1 MCASCLFGREASIR
15 ARPILVSN
23 RNCAT
28 FIRTKKDSLH
38 KTVCVNIVLVYCL
51 GVFLYSFP
59 RFRSLPVLCSYI
71 CPGIAPACMIRLG
84 AYRYTALQV
93 LHLCGYSPGPCR
105 SIYARPGSAAI
116 VPPIPA
122 GPVRCVHLC
131 YPDLLPA
138 ITFCPVSGALK
149 GGRKMKLIFPHYYF
163 TTYLKLFCPRKVRIF
178 QRFAGFAEKSLKK
191 IKKRG

>member
-1 MCASCLFGREASIR
+1 MS

-59 RFRSLPVLCSYI
+59 RFRILPVLCSYI

-105 SIYARPGSAAI
+105 PCALCS
-116 VPPIPA
+116 
-122 GPVRCVHLC
+122 LC
-131 YPDLLPA
+131 YPDLLPV

-149 GGRKMKLIFPHYYF
+149 GGRKMKLIFPH
-163 TTYLKLFCPRKVRIF
+163 
-178 QRFAGFAEKSLKK
+178 
-191 IKKRG
+191 